1 VSRRRILRASRAA
14 VLATVVAGVVATTAL
29 AQQADKASGG
39 QDQVTARLLAPGGEF
54 TVGDPVEMILEV
66 IHPAGA
72 VVDPPEVEALQPA
85 PAAGEGGAQEPDT
98 SFALE
103 EIAPAPPRE
112 GDTRAPLPAGRARTA
127 WRVVI
132 RPFAPGAI
140 LIPSLTVAARLPGGA
155 VVNATTEAVTVTVK
169 SVLHDAEEAPAGIK
183 GPWTIPAN
191 LTLLLLVI
199 LAALA
204 AAIVALLLWRRWRA
218 KRRPVAA
225 PRAVPAV
232 FDPAW
237 ARALRDL
244 EKLLGSR
251 MIEEG
256 RIKEFHVALA
266 EIVKRFLGEQHAFDA
281 LDRTSEEVL
290 GDLRR
295 RRAPSD
301 LIERTDGF
309 LVRCDLVKFA
319 KHWPERPAIDETV
332 REARALIETGRTT
345 VRDVAAA

>member
-1 VSRRRILRASRAA
+1 MSRRLSRRRILQASRAA
-14 VLATVVAGVVATTAL
+14 VLVSVVAGVIATTA
-29 AQQADKASGG
+29 ASGG

-85 PAAGEGGAQEPDT
+85 PAAGEGGAQEPDA

-103 EIAPAPPRE
+103 EIASAPPRE
-112 GDTRAPLPAGRARTA
+112 GERRAPLPAGQARTA
-127 WRVVI
+127 WRIVI

-140 LIPSLTVAARLPGGA
+140 LIPALPVAARLPGGA
-155 VVNATTEAVTVTVK
+155 VVNATTESITVTVK
-169 SVLHDAEEAPAGIK
+169 SVLRDAEEAPAGIK
-183 GPWTIPAN
+183 GPWMIPAN
-191 LTLLLLVI
+191 LTLLLLVV

-204 AAIVALLLWRRWRA
+204 AAIVAFILWRRWRA

-225 PRAVPAV
+225 PRAAPKV

-251 MIEEG
+251 LIEEG

-290 GDLRR
+290 GDLHR

-345 VRDVAAA
+345 VRDMAAA